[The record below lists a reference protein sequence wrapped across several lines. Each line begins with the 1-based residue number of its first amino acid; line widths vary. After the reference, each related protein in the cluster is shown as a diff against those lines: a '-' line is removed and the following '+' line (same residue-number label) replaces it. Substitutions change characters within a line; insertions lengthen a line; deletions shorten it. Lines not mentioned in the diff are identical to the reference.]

1 VLEPRAA
8 HGRLVG
14 MANENKNIDELV
26 SDDDDPTSELEIL
39 SFQRFDVD
47 DVELESDSNTYG
59 FGTDEDASSSGQSI
73 PELRSDLE
81 RRTQTI
87 GRLQYDIEQLRSKWL
102 GLETEIKAR
111 EEIVTDLLREVDGLK
126 GEVSRKAKLLKKR
139 TKTIKSLK
147 SDIRKRD
154 EAQASL
160 QQEHAELKEH
170 LDAQRSTDVDNVSA
184 LEDANREL
192 KKIGA
197 GLETAQDEIASLKSE
212 IAARDETHERLE
224 QQQVELEQRLDKN
237 TAALAENVRELEQAH
252 SELEAAEQQIAS
264 LASENG
270 QQGEVQG
277 LLEHERIEL
286 ERQLAETAAS
296 LEEKEL
302 ELEKM
307 RSTLITVES
316 QSAAE
321 LVRAQQTS
329 ATAIKDAKAQLVGAE
344 KYADILR
351 HKFQDLIESQSQWS
365 RERERLN
372 ETLEQLTESN
382 WLLSER
388 LETSGA
394 SIVELQA
401 ALKQQ
406 HDDHEQE
413 IRTLRFELGEAQ
425 NTVTETGELNCE
437 LTSDLLETRSFKQEL
452 ERMLHENDE
461 TAQNRIEELENQLSR
476 LAESTA
482 VLEQK
487 LETKSNTINVLLGEL
502 AKKSEQIDSI
512 GEIENVIQEID
523 NRMSERFD
531 DQDMNEN
538 PKSGVAQEIRDRD
551 RVTRVLI
558 GSFGSQ
564 ELRFPLFKD
573 RLTIGRNED
582 NDIQLKTTYIS
593 RRHAIIMTEGDAT
606 RVIDW
611 NSKNGVFVNSER
623 VKERT
628 LSNGDRVAIGNVK
641 FRYEER
647 PKRDA

>member
-1 VLEPRAA
+1 
-8 HGRLVG
+8 
-14 MANENKNIDELV
+14 MANENKNINELV
-26 SDDDDPTSELEIL
+26 SNDDDPTSELEVL
-39 SFQRFDVD
+39 NFQRFDVD

-59 FGTDEDASSSGQSI
+59 FGNNDDASSSGQSI

-87 GRLQYDIEQLRSKWL
+87 GRLQYDIEQLRAKWL
-102 GLETEIKAR
+102 GLETEIEAR
-111 EEIVTDLLREVDGLK
+111 EEIVTNLLRDVDGLK
-126 GEVSRKAKLLKKR
+126 TEVSRKDKLLKKR

-147 SDIRKRD
+147 SDIKQRD
-154 EAQASL
+154 ETQAL
-160 QQEHAELKEH
+160 LEQQHVEVQQQ
-170 LDAQRSTDVDNVSA
+170 LDAQRSTDADNVSA
-184 LEDANREL
+184 LDDASREL
-192 KKIGA
+192 EKMHT
-197 GLETAQDEIASLKSE
+197 GLKTAQDEIESLKSE
-212 IAARDETHERLE
+212 IGARDETNGLLE
-224 QQQVELEQRLDKN
+224 QQQAELEERLDHN
-237 TAALAENVRELEQAH
+237 VAALAKNKRELAQAN
-252 SELEAAEQQIAS
+252 SQLEAAQQKIAS
-264 LASENG
+264 LTSEKG

-277 LLEHERIEL
+277 LLEHERTEL
-286 ERQLAETAAS
+286 ERQLAERTAS

-307 RSTLITVES
+307 HSTLLTVES

-321 LVRAQQTS
+321 LIRTQQTS
-329 ATAIKDAKAQLVGAE
+329 STAIKDAKAQLAGAE
-344 KYADILR
+344 KYADTLR
-351 HKFQDLIESQSQWS
+351 YKLQDLIESQSQRS
-365 RERERLN
+365 RERDRLN
-372 ETLEQLTESN
+372 ETLEQVSERN
-382 WLLSER
+382 WQLSED
-388 LETSGA
+388 LEAAGA
-394 SIVELQA
+394 SIIELQA

-425 NTVTETGELNCE
+425 STATQTGELNCE
-437 LTSDLLETRSFKQEL
+437 LTTDLLEARSFKQEL

-461 TAQNRIEELENQLSR
+461 SAQGRLKDLEKQLSG
-476 LAESTA
+476 LSETIED
-482 VLEQK
+482 LEQK

-531 DQDMNEN
+531 DRDMNQN
-538 PKSGVAQEIRDRD
+538 SKADLAQESADRD

-582 NDIQLKTTYIS
+582 NDIKLKTTYIS
-593 RRHAIIMTEGDAT
+593 RRHAVIVTEGDAT

-611 NSKNGVFVNSER
+611 GSKNGVFVNSDR
-623 VKERT
+623 VKEQI
-628 LSNGDRVAIGNVK
+628 LSNGDIVAIGNVK

-647 PKRDA
+647 PKREA

>member
-1 VLEPRAA
+1 
-8 HGRLVG
+8 
-14 MANENKNIDELV
+14 MANENKNINELV
-26 SDDDDPTSELEIL
+26 SDDDDPTAELEIL

-47 DVELESDSNTYG
+47 DVELESDLNTYG

-102 GLETEIKAR
+102 GLETEIRAR
-111 EEIVTDLLREVDGLK
+111 EEIVTNLLREVDGLN
-126 GEVSRKAKLLKKR
+126 GEVSRKGKLLKKR

-147 SDIRKRD
+147 SDIRQRD
-154 EAQASL
+154 EAQTSL
-160 QQEHAELKEH
+160 QQQHAELKEH
-170 LDAQRSTDVDNVSA
+170 LDAQRSTDADNVSA

-192 KKIGA
+192 KKIRT

-212 IAARDETHERLE
+212 IVAHDETHGRLE

-237 TAALAENVRELEQAH
+237 TAALAENERELEQAH
-252 SELEAAEQQIAS
+252 SRLEAAKQQISS

-296 LEEKEL
+296 REEKEL

-307 RSTLITVES
+307 RSTLMTVES

-329 ATAIKDAKAQLVGAE
+329 TTAIKDANAQLVGAE

-351 HKFQDLIESQSQWS
+351 YKLQDLIESQSQWS
-365 RERERLN
+365 RERDRLN
-372 ETLEQLTESN
+372 ETLEQLTERN
-382 WLLSER
+382 WQLSER
-388 LETSGA
+388 LETGAA

-401 ALKQQ
+401 GLKQQ

-437 LTSDLLETRSFKQEL
+437 LTGDLIETRSFKQEL
-452 ERMLHENDE
+452 EQMLHENGE
-461 TAQNRIEELENQLSR
+461 AAQNRIEELEKQLSR
-476 LAESTA
+476 LTQSTA
-482 VLEQK
+482 DLEQK

-538 PKSGVAQEIRDRD
+538 LKSGVAQETRDRD

-593 RRHAIIMTEGDAT
+593 RRHAVIMTEGDAT

-611 NSKNGVFVNSER
+611 DSKNGVFVNSER
-623 VKERT
+623 VKEHI

>member
-1 VLEPRAA
+1 
-8 HGRLVG
+8 
-14 MANENKNIDELV
+14 MANENKNINELV
-26 SDDDDPTSELEIL
+26 SDDDDPTAELEIL

-47 DVELESDSNTYG
+47 DVELESDLNTYG
-59 FGTDEDASSSGQSI
+59 FAKDEDASSSGQSI

-102 GLETEIKAR
+102 GLETEIRAR
-111 EEIVTDLLREVDGLK
+111 EEIVTNLLREVDGLN
-126 GEVSRKAKLLKKR
+126 GEVSRKGKLLKKR

-147 SDIRKRD
+147 SDIRQRD
-154 EAQASL
+154 EAQTSL
-160 QQEHAELKEH
+160 QQQHAELKEH
-170 LDAQRSTDVDNVSA
+170 LDAQRSTDADNVSA

-212 IAARDETHERLE
+212 IAARDETHGRLE

-237 TAALAENVRELEQAH
+237 TAALAKNERELEQAH
-252 SELEAAEQQIAS
+252 SKLEAAKQQIAS
-264 LASENG
+264 LASGNG

-296 LEEKEL
+296 REEKEL

-307 RSTLITVES
+307 RSTLMTVES

-329 ATAIKDAKAQLVGAE
+329 TTAIKDANAQLVGAE

-351 HKFQDLIESQSQWS
+351 YKLQDLIESQSQWS
-365 RERERLN
+365 RERDRLN
-372 ETLEQLTESN
+372 ETLEQLTERN
-382 WLLSER
+382 WQLSER
-388 LETSGA
+388 LETGAA

-401 ALKQQ
+401 GLKQQ

-437 LTSDLLETRSFKQEL
+437 LTGDLIETRSFKQEL
-452 ERMLHENDE
+452 EQMLHENGE
-461 TAQNRIEELENQLSR
+461 AAQNRIEELEKQLSR
-476 LAESTA
+476 LTQSTA
-482 VLEQK
+482 DLEQK

-531 DQDMNEN
+531 DHDMNEN
-538 PKSGVAQEIRDRD
+538 LKSGVAQETRDRD

-593 RRHAIIMTEGDAT
+593 RRHAVIMTEGDAT

-611 NSKNGVFVNSER
+611 DSKNGVFVNSER
-623 VKERT
+623 VKEHI

>member
-1 VLEPRAA
+1 
-8 HGRLVG
+8 
-14 MANENKNIDELV
+14 MTNENKNINELV

-111 EEIVTDLLREVDGLK
+111 EEIVTDLLRDVDGLRQ
-126 GEVSRKAKLLKKR
+126 EVSRKGKLLKKR

-147 SDIRKRD
+147 SDIRQRD
-154 EAQASL
+154 EAQTSL
-160 QQEHAELKEH
+160 QKQHAELKEH
-170 LDAQRSTDVDNVSA
+170 LDAQRSTDADNVSA
-184 LEDANREL
+184 LEDANLEL
-192 KKIGA
+192 KKIRA

-212 IAARDETHERLE
+212 IVARDETHGRLE
-224 QQQVELEQRLDKN
+224 QQQVELEQQLDEN
-237 TAALAENVRELEQAH
+237 TAALAKNERELEQAH
-252 SELEAAEQQIAS
+252 SKLEAAKQQISS

-296 LEEKEL
+296 REEQEL

-307 RSTLITVES
+307 RATLMAVES

-321 LVRAQQTS
+321 LVLAQQTS
-329 ATAIKDAKAQLVGAE
+329 ITAIKDAKAQLVGAE
-344 KYADILR
+344 KYSDILR
-351 HKFQDLIESQSQWS
+351 YKLQDHIESQSQWS
-365 RERERLN
+365 RERDRLN
-372 ETLEQLTESN
+372 ETLEQLTKRN
-382 WLLSER
+382 WQLSER
-388 LETSGA
+388 QETDGA

-437 LTSDLLETRSFKQEL
+437 LTGDLLETRSFKQEL
-452 ERMLHENDE
+452 EQMLHENE
-461 TAQNRIEELENQLSR
+461 ESAQNRIKELEKQVSR
-476 LAESTA
+476 LTQSTA
-482 VLEQK
+482 DLEQN

-502 AKKSEQIDSI
+502 AKKSEQLDSI
-512 GEIENVIQEID
+512 GNIENVIQEID

-531 DQDMNEN
+531 DQDVNEN
-538 PKSGVAQEIRDRD
+538 LKSGVAQEIRDRD

-593 RRHAIIMTEGDAT
+593 RRHAVIMTEGDAT

-611 NSKNGVFVNSER
+611 GSKNGVFVNSER
-623 VKERT
+623 VKEHR